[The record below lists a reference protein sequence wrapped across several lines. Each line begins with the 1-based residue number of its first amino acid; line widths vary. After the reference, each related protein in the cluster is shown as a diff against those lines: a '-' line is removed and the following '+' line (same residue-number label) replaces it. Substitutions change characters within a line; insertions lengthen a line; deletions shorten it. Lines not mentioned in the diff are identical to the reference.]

1 MANIHFIDRFSGE
14 FYKANQAGTNIA
26 SFDVSSRA
34 KYPFHTLSPSTYNSQ
49 IKIPVIGLEGEIAH
63 SVEGIWEGL
72 AIIHGSI
79 AKECFQQKPKKRR
92 DYIEGYRYGNEVLG
106 QQEGR
111 EKIYYPSYT
120 FYLDNFASKDA
131 IDEILK
137 EQRSGKRVF
146 LYDTRSNDDLQSPS
160 PLAHSSLLALYLNL
174 KIFNTKL
181 YPKNGAEEILFR
193 ILDGDSS
200 IEEKLN
206 KIMSRIDN
214 PKMMKAF
221 QFRCEE
227 HPQNSDDF
235 HLAQKVRELCCK

>member
-92 DYIEGYRYGNEVLG
+92 DEERNIL
-106 QQEGR
+106 
-111 EKIYYPSYT
+111 T
-120 FYLDNFASKDA
+120 CFSKKNLLHS
-131 IDEILK
+131 LK
-137 EQRSGKRVF
+137 
-146 LYDTRSNDDLQSPS
+146 T
-160 PLAHSSLLALYLNL
+160 L
-174 KIFNTKL
+174 KT
-181 YPKNGAEEILFR
+181 
-193 ILDGDSS
+193 
-200 IEEKLN
+200 
-206 KIMSRIDN
+206 
-214 PKMMKAF
+214 
-221 QFRCEE
+221 
-227 HPQNSDDF
+227 
-235 HLAQKVRELCCK
+235 QK